1 MPVARIRQFQYPYH
15 KIAYTEDI
23 YWICDVISFSH
34 TSSCVPWMKDQCF
47 QWHLSHSLCCPFLCR
62 VLSPDGRKKHQQHT
76 VLILESIG
84 IKCEGNTH

>member
-47 QWHLSHSLCCPFLCR
+47 QWHLSQFVVHSLQGSLPKWKEETPATHCSYFR
-62 VLSPDGRKKHQQHT
+62 EHWHQM
-76 VLILESIG
+76 
-84 IKCEGNTH
+84 